1 MRILPPPMSLG
12 RANSEGEDDC
22 QEAAPVPAADTDQD
36 MSTAQA
42 ELPGKARETS
52 GTYSGG
58 MSTSSLICMK
68 LHSQSSLS

>member
-42 ELPGKARETS
+42 DRR
-52 GTYSGG
+52 
-58 MSTSSLICMK
+58 CRF
-68 LHSQSSLS
+68 H

>member
-36 MSTAQA
+36 MSTAQGQWKQG
-42 ELPGKARETS
+42 GKLQARLLRPTNA
-52 GTYSGG
+52 
-58 MSTSSLICMK
+58 
-68 LHSQSSLS
+68 